1 VAHQGR
7 AQPAE
12 CGPKIPLL
20 CDRPEQTMPMTTRSV
35 ALPMPAGVIGGV
47 SLGPGTLSC
56 SGPEPATTGILSS
69 HLGHQAE
76 LEVILI
82 I

>member
-1 VAHQGR
+1 
-7 AQPAE
+7 
-12 CGPKIPLL
+12 
-20 CDRPEQTMPMTTRSV
+20 MPMTTRSV